1 MASLCFLFFC
11 GVSNDWW
18 DLELKNKYF
27 EIAAT
32 KLKNHYALDVIE
44 DVLLARQERI
54 ILFADCSDSNS
65 IELQVITGNLEILGF
80 EDAPSIQLSTLLNTF
95 DYDNSYGY
103 VAGKEA
109 YYKAIYTQ
117 LHDYTQAHDVSF
129 PIIHNGARKWLRFNY
144 FPSAKLPNIVIF
156 TAMDVTQ
163 LHTQEE
169 ETFLKTHTD
178 SLTQLFNK
186 YTFDYHYGLKYMKPG
201 FHVMFMDL
209 DNFKDVNDRYG
220 HAIGNICLSRFASI
234 LKTLQTDQ
242 NHFYR
247 LGGDEFIGLLVGSSE
262 EIQVLAD
269 KIMEATRLLK
279 IEGTDIKL
287 TLSMGVMK
295 ATKSHDLA
303 RKADSLMYKVKAS
316 GKNSYLYRI
325 EE

>member
-1 MASLCFLFFC
+1 MR
-11 GVSNDWW
+11 
-18 DLELKNKYF
+18 NKYF
-27 EIAAT
+27 ESAAT
-32 KLKNHYALDVIE
+32 KLKSHYALDVIE

-54 ILFADCSDSNS
+54 IMFADCSDPSN
-65 IELQVITGNLEILGF
+65 IELQVITGSLEILGF
-80 EDAPSIQLSTLLNTF
+80 EDTPSIKLSMILSAF

-109 YYKAIYTQ
+109 YFRAIYNQ
-117 LHDYTQAHDVSF
+117 LHDYSQVHDVSF
-129 PIIHNGARKWLRFNY
+129 PILYKGVRKWLRFNY
-144 FPSAKLPNIVIF
+144 FPSAKLSNIVIF
-156 TAMDVTQ
+156 TVMDVTQ
-163 LHTQEE
+163 PHMQEE

-209 DNFKDVNDRYG
+209 DNFKDINDRYG
-220 HAIGNICLSRFASI
+220 HTIGNLCLSKFASI

-247 LGGDEFIGLLVGSSE
+247 LGGDEFIGLLVGSPE
-262 EIQVLAD
+262 EIQSLAD
-269 KIMEATRLLK
+269 RIMLATRTLK
-279 IEGTDIKL
+279 IEGTDIQL

-295 ATKSHDLA
+295 ATKSNDLA

-316 GKNSYLYRI
+316 GKNNYLYRI